1 MHPLFTALR
10 RFFGNKSGNVAIMF
24 AITCVPLISAVGCA
38 VDYSL
43 ATRMRAKLQ
52 SAADAASVASISQKS
67 AGYIAASAMLTNGSV
82 TAGVTDA
89 NNVFNGN
96 VSAVSGYSNLSLT
109 STVTKS
115 GLTLTS
121 NVQFSANV
129 PA

>member
-1 MHPLFTALR
+1 LKYAPTMPLLL
-10 RFFGNKSGNVAIMF
+10 GI
-24 AITCVPLISAVGCA
+24 GCA

-67 AGYIAASAMLTNGSV
+67 PGYIAAIAMTGNGSV

-96 VSAVSGYSNLSLT
+96 MSGISGFSNLSLT
-109 STVTKS
+109 STVTKTGNALNS
-115 GLTLTS
+115 PVMQPG
-121 NVQFSANV
+121 NF
-129 PA
+129 